1 MSEREEM
8 IEYHEE
14 HDKSVRIFAEAK
26 QNSERPYVGGT
37 KQRQKAEQKKVRDIL
52 DKIDEIV
59 GEREGV
65 SLDVGYLNDADYSLD
80 QAEAEIQALI
90 DQEVKKARIDELNE
104 LNYQIAKNSWH
115 KENAYK
121 MYPYILD
128 RIAELEKDN
137 K

>member
-1 MSEREEM
+1 ME
-8 IEYHEE
+8 
-14 HDKSVRIFAEAK
+14 
-26 QNSERPYVGGT
+26 
-37 KQRQKAEQKKVRDIL
+37 
-52 DKIDEIV
+52 DKILAIMDNHHCIV
-59 GEREGV
+59 SEELGNRCAKEL
-65 SLDVGYLNDADYSLD
+65 S
-80 QAEAEIQALI
+80 ALI

>member
-1 MSEREEM
+1 MKQSTDDIRESKTTD
-8 IEYHEE
+8 I
-14 HDKSVRIFAEAK
+14 DDLDTAIISFAGAVRKETLALGVNDPSYEVQPLF
-26 QNSERPYVGGT
+26 SPF
-37 KQRQKAEQKKVRDIL
+37 KARLQT
-52 DKIDEIV
+52 
-59 GEREGV
+59 
-65 SLDVGYLNDADYSLD
+65 
-80 QAEAEIQALI
+80 LI

>member
-1 MSEREEM
+1 MS
-8 IEYHEE
+8 
-14 HDKSVRIFAEAK
+14 KVTKVSFAGAVRKETLALGVNDPSYEVQPLFSPFKAK
-26 QNSERPYVGGT
+26 LQT
-37 KQRQKAEQKKVRDIL
+37 
-52 DKIDEIV
+52 
-59 GEREGV
+59 
-65 SLDVGYLNDADYSLD
+65 
-80 QAEAEIQALI
+80 LI

>member
-1 MSEREEM
+1 M
-8 IEYHEE
+8 
-14 HDKSVRIFAEAK
+14 
-26 QNSERPYVGGT
+26 T
-37 KQRQKAEQKKVRDIL
+37 KAEQPTQLEKNIA
-52 DKIDEIV
+52 KIFNENFPEPVTGD
-59 GEREGV
+59 
-65 SLDVGYLNDADYSLD
+65 LPGYE
-80 QAEAEIQALI
+80 EALLALI

>member
-1 MSEREEM
+1 MKQSTDDIRESKTTD
-8 IEYHEE
+8 I
-14 HDKSVRIFAEAK
+14 DDLDTAIISFAGAVRKETLALGVNDPSYEVQPLFSPFKAK
-26 QNSERPYVGGT
+26 LQT
-37 KQRQKAEQKKVRDIL
+37 
-52 DKIDEIV
+52 
-59 GEREGV
+59 
-65 SLDVGYLNDADYSLD
+65 
-80 QAEAEIQALI
+80 LI